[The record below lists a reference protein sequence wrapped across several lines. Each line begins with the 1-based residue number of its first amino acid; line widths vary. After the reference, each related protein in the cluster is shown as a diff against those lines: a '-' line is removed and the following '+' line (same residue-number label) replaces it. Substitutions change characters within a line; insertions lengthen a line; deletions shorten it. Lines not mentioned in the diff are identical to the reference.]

1 MLYILIDCELR
12 IMLLLPSL
20 LVVFSIVSLG
30 SGQFVYNY
38 EEDDPNGYQTSGN
51 ESPTQYDS
59 VRTMNKGAEP
69 GNKKLRNTQEES
81 VSFGTQQSARRG
93 TVSSSPVEYD
103 QEPQISRNAHRPRRR
118 KFRRILR
125 EGEYIQPPQPPVVYS
140 PSAFDNIKLGEAP
153 TGVYIP
159 QDSLLNILKNPN
171 KERPNYQ
178 HQSYPQYITN
188 YQSIHF
194 QNSEPQYRFFG
205 QIPSNEEKI
214 SQNLPLA
221 VVQPNVRYV
230 SSSPESTSSQYGKN
244 ENIMN
249 GKPMRTNRQRN
260 QRQRIRTGVLSEPE
274 IDIDA
279 LRTPPDVMPRE
290 VQLQTSFQARPES
303 QPRSVSRN
311 SRRQSMIQNYWESNQ
326 PQKVYS
332 PSEFQNIGL
341 GEAPRGVH
349 IPGDSLLN
357 ILRETSRSQS
367 SPVNTDADQQ
377 LSPQVLSETH
387 MTQHN
392 NFQPVISNTP
402 ESSFTHR
409 RQLRQREQSPRK
421 SRRNFERRS
430 QYNFDNEESEPEYTT
445 PASSQEPRRR
455 QTSSNNSVVNRRQ
468 RVNQEQS
475 HQLHRR
481 LDEHLQSKH
490 SEKSFKQAQLAI
502 AALPED
508 TDDDGIP
515 GEAAVDYPT
524 YHTIPKTP
532 FSCAQQQHSGY
543 YADLNTSCQVV
554 HLCQAGGVKSSF
566 LCPNGTIFNQ
576 EKFSCQ
582 WWYKVNCADAP
593 KFYAI
598 NDNLYKT
605 SEDKKSNI

>member
-1 MLYILIDCELR
+1 
-12 IMLLLPSL
+12 MLLLPSL
-20 LVVFSIVSLG
+20 LVVFSIISLG

-38 EEDDPNGYQTSGN
+38 EEDDPNGYQTSRN

-59 VRTMNKGAEP
+59 VRTMNKEAEP

-81 VSFGTQQSARRG
+81 VSYGTQQSARRG
-93 TVSSSPVEYD
+93 TVSSVEYD
-103 QEPQISRNAHRPRRR
+103 QEPQIARNAHRPRRR
-118 KFRRILR
+118 KYRRILR
-125 EGEYIQPPQPPVVYS
+125 EGEYIQPPQPPVIYS
-140 PSAFDNIKLGEAP
+140 PSAFENIKLGEAP

-178 HQSYPQYITN
+178 HQSYPQYTTN
-188 YQSIHF
+188 YQSINF

-205 QIPSNEEKI
+205 QTPSNEEKI
-214 SQNLPLA
+214 SQDLSLA

-230 SSSPESTSSQYGKN
+230 SSSPESTSSQYGNN

-249 GKPMRTNRQRN
+249 GKPMRTNRQR
-260 QRQRIRTGVLSEPE
+260 QRSRTGVLSEPE
-274 IDIDA
+274 VDIDA

-290 VQLQTSFQARPES
+290 VQVQTSFQARPES

-311 SRRQSMIQNYWESNQ
+311 SRRQSRIQNYWESNQ

-349 IPGDSLLN
+349 IPGDSILN
-357 ILRETSRSQS
+357 ILRKASRSQS
-367 SPVNTDADQQ
+367 SPVNTDADEQ
-377 LSPQVLSETH
+377 LSPQVSSETH

-392 NFQPVISNTP
+392 NFPPVISNP
-402 ESSFTHR
+402 LESPFNPR
-409 RQLRQREQSPRK
+409 RQLWQRERSPRK

-430 QYNFDNEESEPEYTT
+430 QYNFDNEKSAADYTT
-445 PASSQEPRRR
+445 PAYSQEPRR
-455 QTSSNNSVVNRRQ
+455 SSNNSVVNRRQ
-468 RVNQEQS
+468 RVNQEQ
-475 HQLHRR
+475 LPRR
-481 LDEHLQSKH
+481 RDEHLQSKH
-490 SEKSFKQAQLAI
+490 SEASSSRQQKSFKQAKLAI

-532 FSCAQQQHSGY
+532 FSCTQQQHSGY
-543 YADLNTSCQVV
+543 YADLETSCQVV

-605 SEDKKSNI
+605 PEDKKSSK